1 MGETRKSSW
10 VPSES
15 SGWENSSTTV
25 LEKPARWRGW
35 ENIASH
41 NTPRGTILGIQTS
54 ISFWCVYHEDLEISW
69 LSVSVLNWKAQTN
82 NHQSGYC
89 LKYTGS
95 AITKWMVA
103 TNQPWSGSSQVTSN
117 ESWWLQTSSRAVW
130 HRPCYATPEH
140 DSGLP
145 SEFISHR
152 IRQGS
157 SSTPPCTITCCFL
170 VINWIKA

>member
-10 VPSES
+10 VPSKS
-15 SGWENSSTTV
+15 SGWESSSTTV

-41 NTPRGTILGIQTS
+41 NTPRGTILGIQIS

-95 AITKWMVA
+95 AITRRMEA
-103 TNQPWSGSSQVTSN
+103 TVQPWSGSSQVTSN

-130 HRPCYATPEH
+130 HRALLCNTRTWQWSAFWMHFSQDQARKQQYSSLYNH
-140 DSGLP
+140 MLFP
-145 SEFISHR
+145 SYK
-152 IRQGS
+152 
-157 SSTPPCTITCCFL
+157 L
-170 VINWIKA
+170 D